1 VELLQGTLDLLV
13 LQALSPV
20 ARLHG
25 SAVQARLERLSRGR
39 LRVEEGSLYPALYRL
54 ERRGWIA
61 SAWGRSENNRK
72 ARLYHLTPAGR
83 RQLAAERRGWEAF
96 SEAVDAVLGK
106 GLGQEP

>member
-1 VELLQGTLDLLV
+1 MELLQGTLDMLV
-13 LQALSPV
+13 LQALSCEE
-20 ARLHG
+20 RLHG
-25 SAVQARLERLSRGR
+25 FAVQARIELLSRGR

-72 ARLYHLTPAGR
+72 ARLYQLTSAGR

-96 SEAVDAVLGK
+96 SEVVDTVLGK
-106 GLGQEP
+106 EP